1 MKEKNSFLP
10 IYVLVIAV
18 FITFTAASILSV
30 GLEESDNNRRV
41 NILLATRI
49 YDIIGNDLYKAIT
62 VSKTMS
68 NDSFMI
74 KRLKNENSYER
85 EEFDSTVVT
94 YLNKMKTSMNYATAF
109 LISDRTKRYYTYEG
123 LHLIINPEKNE
134 RDFWYSNFLKK
145 RKKYDLNV
153 HIAKQNHD
161 AWTIF
166 VNTLITDEKDIPLGV
181 CGVGVDMSGIREELR
196 KFGKEY
202 DVKISFANEKGV
214 VMVDL
219 SEENIGRKEIN
230 IPEDIKKNPGEFVYE
245 PGRFGHFKITKY
257 IEDLNWY
264 LVVESSDKGYFRGAF
279 LSTALMHALLCIV
292 MLVIIFKAMQYASE
306 NTKKLHTAS
315 FIDGPT
321 GLFNKRAFEDFKE
334 HMKQVKIPVYF
345 TVMTA
350 DLNGLKRIN
359 DTLGHE
365 AGDELIREGGKAL
378 QSVIEDYGAV
388 YRTGG
393 DEFIGLFNAP
403 PDELES
409 IKNRIAERTAA
420 HRGKYVDSISVS
432 LGFAASIENPELS
445 LDDLVK
451 LSDERMYK
459 DKEAYYQNTG
469 NRR

>member
-1 MKEKNSFLP
+1 MKKNSFLP
-10 IYVLVIAV
+10 IYILVIAV

-30 GLEESDNNRRV
+30 GMSESDNNRKV
-41 NILLATRI
+41 NILLAARI

-68 NDSFMI
+68 NNSFLI
-74 KRLKNENSYER
+74 DTLQRENTYPR
-85 EEFDSTVVT
+85 DEFDSVITN
-94 YLNKMKTSMNYATAF
+94 YLNNVKNSMNYATAF
-109 LISDRTKRYYTYEG
+109 LISDKTKRYYTYEG
-123 LHLIINPEKNE
+123 LHLIINPEKNQ

-166 VNTLITDEKDIPLGV
+166 VNTLMTDEKEIPIGV
-181 CGVGVDMSGIREELR
+181 CGVGVDMSTILNELKR
-196 KFGKEY
+196 FGRNY
-202 DVKISFANEKGV
+202 DVKIYLTNKDGV

-219 SEENIGRKEIN
+219 TEENIGKKEIK
-230 IPEDIKKNPGEFVYE
+230 IPEEFPESHSDYVYE
-245 PGRFGHFKITKY
+245 PGRFGHFKIIKY
-257 IEDLNWY
+257 IEDLDWY
-264 LVVESSDKGYFRGAF
+264 LVVKSSDNGYFRGAF

-315 FIDGPT
+315 FVDGPT

-334 HMKQVKIPVYF
+334 HMKQVKIPIYF

-365 AGDELIREGGKAL
+365 AGDELIASGGRAL

-393 DEFIGLFNAP
+393 DEFIGVFNIP
-403 PDELES
+403 PDELQS
-409 IKNRIAERTAA
+409 IKDKIAEKTAA
-420 HRGKYVDSISVS
+420 HKGKYVNAISIS
-432 LGFAASIENPELS
+432 LGFATRSENPELS
-445 LDDLVK
+445 LDELIK
-451 LSDERMYK
+451 LSDERMYA
-459 DKEAYYQNTG
+459 DKEAYYERTG
-469 NRR
+469 SRR